1 MRWDIINYL
10 VDKNN
15 YKSYLEIGVQD
26 YTSNCE
32 KINVEYK
39 VAVDPAPKG
48 KCDFVGT
55 SDDYFASLSEDVK
68 FDIIFIDGLHHSN
81 QVIKDIENSIKHL
94 NIEGTIVVHDCL
106 PETFNNQL
114 RDDHGGEWTGDV
126 WKAMVYLK
134 GRRDDLDIKVVDHD
148 WGCGIIKRGTQTLI
162 EKLELEDIHWS
173 LFEEKRNEILSVITE
188 QQFLKI
194 YDNAAI

>member
-26 YTSNCE
+26 YNSNCA
-32 KINVEYK
+32 KINVEHK
-39 VAVDPAPKG
+39 VAVDPFPRG

-55 SDDYFASLSEDVK
+55 SDKYFNSISEDTT
-68 FDIIFIDGLHHSN
+68 FDIIFIDGLHHSD
-81 QVIKDIENSIKHL
+81 QVVKDIENSLKHL
-94 NIEGTIVVHDCL
+94 NTGGTIVVHDCL
-106 PETFNNQL
+106 PETFDNQV
-114 RDDHGGEWTGDV
+114 RVDHGGEWTGDV
-126 WKAMVYLK
+126 WKAIVYLK
-134 GRRDDLDIKVVDHD
+134 GRRGDLDVKVVDHD
-148 WGCGIIKRGTQTLI
+148 WGCGIIQRGSQTLI

-188 QQFLKI
+188 QEFLKI
-194 YDNAAI
+194 YDNAVI